1 MQERYNS
8 FDVLKNEL
16 WERLKARGCS
26 SITITGYRYLCNS
39 IISWLMN
46 SGVEFYTKE
55 GGDAFLQDYL
65 CKHGS
70 NQYYT
75 NLRTVVYRLN
85 DLVDGKWED
94 VHSDKGKHFVLSDE
108 FIDIVNK
115 YCSYETDKGLASG
128 TIRYK
133 RYAISWFFHE
143 LGMLQCFSLT
153 QLSPRLIVMACT
165 RITDHN
171 LWGEIR
177 LFFKY
182 LVVEEKLE
190 TDYSTLIPHY
200 SKPYVIPSVYS
211 VDEIKR
217 IEKSIDTST
226 IQGKRDYAIILL
238 ASRMGLRSGDIV
250 KLKIEDIKGKN
261 ELNIIQQK
269 TGNILHLPLI
279 DEVSSAIVDYLTVRP
294 SSVAKEIFLS
304 VCAPYNPVSTGTIRN
319 SLKKYMTDAGI
330 DVGNRKKGPH
340 ALRSSLASSMV
351 NDDISYETVRK
362 VLGHSSN
369 NAIKHYAR
377 IDVEK
382 LRQYCLEPPKV
393 SGNFKAFL
401 KGEVI

>member
-1 MQERYNS
+1 MQIKYDS
-8 FDVLKNEL
+8 FNALENEL
-16 WERLKARGCS
+16 LEKMKVRGCS
-26 SITITGYRYLCNS
+26 SITIRSYRYLCNS
-39 IISWLMN
+39 IISWLRDY
-46 SGVEFYTKE
+46 GLEFYTKE
-55 GGDAFLQDYL
+55 GGNDFLEDYL
-65 CKHGS
+65 SKHGK
-70 NQYYT
+70 NQYYS

-85 DLVDGKWED
+85 DLVDGKWKD
-94 VHSDKGKHFVLSDE
+94 AHSDKGKHFNLSGE
-108 FIDIVNK
+108 FVDIVNI
-115 YCSYETDKGLASG
+115 YCSHETARGLTSG
-128 TIRYK
+128 TIKCK

-143 LGMLQCFSLT
+143 LGILQCFSLT
-153 QLSPRLIVMACT
+153 QLSPKLIVMACT

-177 LFFKY
+177 LFLKY
-182 LVVEEKLE
+182 LVAKQKLE
-190 TDYSTLIPHY
+190 TDYSTLVPRFC
-200 SKPYVIPSVYS
+200 KPYVIPSVYS
-211 VDEIKR
+211 IDEIKR
-217 IEKSIDTST
+217 IENSIDTST

-250 KLKIEDIKGKN
+250 NLKIEDITGKD

-269 TGNILHLPLI
+269 TGTAIHLPLI
-279 DEVSSAIVDYLTVRP
+279 DEVSSAIIDYLTVRP
-294 SSVAKEIFLS
+294 SSMAEEIFLS
-304 VCAPYNPVSTGTIRN
+304 IYAPYNPISTGTVRN
-319 SLKKYMTDAGI
+319 SVKKYIITAGI
-330 DVGNRKKGPH
+330 EVGNRKKGPH

-369 NAIKHYAR
+369 NAIKHYAK

>member
-1 MQERYNS
+1 MQKKYDS
-8 FDVLKNEL
+8 FDVLENEL
-16 WERLKARGCS
+16 LEKLKGRGCS

-39 IISWLMN
+39 IISWLRDN
-46 SGVEFYTKE
+46 GLAFYTKE
-55 GGDAFLQDYL
+55 GGNAFLQDYL
-65 CKHGS
+65 SKHGN
-70 NQYYT
+70 NQYYS

-94 VHSDKGKHFVLSDE
+94 VHSDKGKHFILSDE
-108 FIDIVNK
+108 FIDIVNI
-115 YCSYETDKGLASG
+115 YCSDETDKGLANG
-128 TIRYK
+128 TIKYK

-143 LGMLQCFSLT
+143 LGILQCFSLT
-153 QLSPRLIVMACT
+153 QLSPKLIVVACT

-177 LFFKY
+177 LFLKY
-182 LVVEEKLE
+182 LVVEQKLE
-190 TDYSTLIPHY
+190 TDYSTLVPHY

-211 VDEIKR
+211 IDEIKR
-217 IEKSIDTST
+217 IENSIDTST

-238 ASRMGLRSGDIV
+238 ASRMGLRSSDIV
-250 KLKIEDIKGKN
+250 KLKIEDITGKD

-269 TGNILHLPLI
+269 TGNPLHLPLI

-294 SSVAKEIFLS
+294 SSIVKEVFLS
-304 VCAPYNPVSTGTIRN
+304 VCAPYNPISTGTIRN
-319 SLKKYMTDAGI
+319 SLKKYMIAAGI
-330 DVGNRKKGPH
+330 DVGNRRKGPH

-369 NAIKHYAR
+369 NAIKHYAK

-382 LRQYCLEPPKV
+382 LRQYCLEPPRV

>member
-1 MQERYNS
+1 MQIKYDS
-8 FDVLKNEL
+8 FNTLENEL
-16 WERLKARGCS
+16 LEKLKGRGCS

-39 IISWLMN
+39 IISWLKDY
-46 SGVEFYTKE
+46 GLEFYTKE
-55 GGDAFLQDYL
+55 GGNAFLEDYL
-65 CKHGS
+65 SKHGN
-70 NQYYT
+70 NQYYS

-85 DLVDGKWED
+85 DLVDGKWKD
-94 VHSDKGKHFVLSDE
+94 VHSDKGKHFSLSGE
-108 FIDIVNK
+108 FIDMVNI
-115 YCSYETDKGLASG
+115 YCSDETDKGLASG
-128 TIRYK
+128 TIKYK

-143 LGMLQCFSLT
+143 LGILQCFSLT
-153 QLSPRLIVMACT
+153 QLSPKLIVMACT
-165 RITDHN
+165 KITDHN

-177 LFFKY
+177 LFLKY
-182 LVVEEKLE
+182 LVAEQKLE
-190 TDYSTLIPHY
+190 TDYSTLVPHFC
-200 SKPYVIPSVYS
+200 KPYVIPSVYS
-211 VDEIKR
+211 IDEIKR
-217 IEKSIDTST
+217 IENSIDTST

-250 KLKIEDIKGKN
+250 KLKIEDITGKD

-269 TGNILHLPLI
+269 TGTAIHLPLI
-279 DEVSSAIVDYLTVRP
+279 DEVLSAIIDYLTVRP
-294 SSVAKEIFLS
+294 SSMAEEVFLS
-304 VCAPYNPVSTGTIRN
+304 VCAPYNPISTGTIRN
-319 SLKKYMTDAGI
+319 SLKKYMVAAGI

-351 NDDISYETVRK
+351 NNDISYETVRK

-369 NAIKHYAR
+369 NTIKHYAK

>member
-1 MQERYNS
+1 MQERCNS

-16 WERLKARGCS
+16 LEKLETRGCS
-26 SITITGYRYLCNS
+26 STTITGYRYLYNS
-39 IISWLMN
+39 IISWLKDN
-46 SGVEFYTKE
+46 GYEFYTKE
-55 GGDAFLQDYL
+55 GGSAFLQDYL
-65 CKHGS
+65 GEHGS

-85 DLVDGKWED
+85 DLVDGKWVN
-94 VHSDKGKHFVLSDE
+94 VHSDKGKHFILSDE
-108 FIDIVNK
+108 FIDIVNR
-115 YCSYETDKGLASG
+115 YCSIETDKGLAIG
-128 TIRYK
+128 TIKYK

-143 LGMLQCFSLT
+143 LGILECFSLT
-153 QLSPRLIVMACT
+153 QLSPKLIVMACT
-165 RITDHN
+165 KITDHN
-171 LWGEIR
+171 LWGEIG
-177 LFFKY
+177 LFLRY
-182 LVVEEKLE
+182 LVLEEQLE
-190 TDYSTLIPHY
+190 TDYSTLVPHY

-211 VDEIKR
+211 IDEIKR
-217 IEKSIDTST
+217 IENSVDTST

-261 ELNIIQQK
+261 EINIIQQK
-269 TGNILHLPLI
+269 TGKALHLPLI
-279 DEVSSAIVDYLTVRP
+279 EEVSVAIDNYLAVRP
-294 SSVAKEIFLS
+294 SSMAREIFINIY
-304 VCAPYNPVSTGTIRN
+304 APYNPISTGTIRN
-319 SLKKYMTDAGI
+319 LLKKYMSAADI

-351 NDDISYETVRK
+351 NDDVSYETVRK

-382 LRQYCLEPPKV
+382 LRPYCLEPPQV
-393 SGNFKAFL
+393 SGRFEAFL

>member
-1 MQERYNS
+1 MQERCNS

-16 WERLKARGCS
+16 LEKLKARGCS
-26 SITITGYRYLCNS
+26 SITITGYRYLYNS
-39 IISWLMN
+39 IISWLKDN
-46 SGVEFYTKE
+46 GYEFYTKE
-55 GGDAFLQDYL
+55 GGSAFLQDYVG
-65 CKHGS
+65 KHGN

-85 DLVDGKWED
+85 DLVDGKWVD
-94 VHSDKGKHFVLSDE
+94 VHSDKGKHFILSDE
-108 FIDIVNK
+108 FIDIVNR
-115 YCSYETDKGLASG
+115 YCSIETDKGLAIG
-128 TIRYK
+128 TIKYK

-143 LGMLQCFSLT
+143 LGILECFSLT
-153 QLSPRLIVMACT
+153 QLSPKLIVMACT
-165 RITDHN
+165 KITDHN

-177 LFFKY
+177 LFLRY
-182 LVVEEKLE
+182 LVLEKQLE
-190 TDYSTLIPHY
+190 TDYSTLVPHY

-211 VDEIKR
+211 IDEIKH
-217 IEKSIDTST
+217 IENSVDTST

-238 ASRMGLRSGDIV
+238 ASRMGLRSGDII

-261 ELNIIQQK
+261 EINIIQQK
-269 TGNILHLPLI
+269 TGKALHLPLI
-279 DEVSSAIVDYLTVRP
+279 EDVSVAIDDYLTVRP
-294 SSVAKEIFLS
+294 SSMAREIFINIY
-304 VCAPYNPVSTGTIRN
+304 APYNPISTGTIRN
-319 SLKKYMTDAGI
+319 LLKKYMSAADI
-330 DVGNRKKGPH
+330 DIGNRKKGPH

-351 NDDISYETVRK
+351 NDNVSYETVRK

-382 LRQYCLEPPKV
+382 LRQYCLEPPQV

>member
-1 MQERYNS
+1 MQIKYDS
-8 FDVLKNEL
+8 FNALENEL
-16 WERLKARGCS
+16 LEKLKGRGCS

-39 IISWLMN
+39 IISWLKDY
-46 SGVEFYTKE
+46 GLEFYTKE
-55 GGDAFLQDYL
+55 GGNAFLEDYL
-65 CKHGS
+65 SKHGN
-70 NQYYT
+70 NQYYS

-85 DLVDGKWED
+85 DLVNGKWKD
-94 VHSDKGKHFVLSDE
+94 VHSDKGKHFSLSGE

-115 YCSYETDKGLASG
+115 YCSDETDKGLASG
-128 TIRYK
+128 TIKYK

-143 LGMLQCFSLT
+143 LGILQCFSLT
-153 QLSPRLIVMACT
+153 QLSPKLIVVACT

-177 LFFKY
+177 LFLKY
-182 LVVEEKLE
+182 LVAEQKLD
-190 TDYSTLIPHY
+190 TDYSTLVPHFC
-200 SKPYVIPSVYS
+200 KPYVIPSVYS
-211 VDEIKR
+211 IDEIKR
-217 IEKSIDTST
+217 IENSIDTST

-250 KLKIEDIKGKN
+250 KLKIEDITGKD

-269 TGNILHLPLI
+269 TGTAIHLPLI
-279 DEVSSAIVDYLTVRP
+279 DEVSSAIIDYLTVRP
-294 SSVAKEIFLS
+294 SSMAEEVFLS
-304 VCAPYNPVSTGTIRN
+304 VCAPYNPISTGTIRN
-319 SLKKYMTDAGI
+319 SLKKYMIAAGI

-369 NAIKHYAR
+369 NVIKHYAK

>member
-1 MQERYNS
+1 MQERCNS

-16 WERLKARGCS
+16 LEKLKARGCS
-26 SITITGYRYLCNS
+26 SITITGYRYLYNS
-39 IISWLMN
+39 IISWLKDN
-46 SGVEFYTKE
+46 GYEFYTKE
-55 GGDAFLQDYL
+55 GGSAFLQDYVG
-65 CKHGS
+65 KHGN

-85 DLVDGKWED
+85 DLVDGKWVD
-94 VHSDKGKHFVLSDE
+94 VHSDKGKHFILSDE
-108 FIDIVNK
+108 FIDIVNR
-115 YCSYETDKGLASG
+115 YCSIETNKGLAIG
-128 TIRYK
+128 TIKYK

-143 LGMLQCFSLT
+143 LGILECFSLT
-153 QLSPRLIVMACT
+153 QLSPKLIVMACT
-165 RITDHN
+165 KITDHN

-177 LFFKY
+177 LFLRY
-182 LVVEEKLE
+182 LVLEKQLE
-190 TDYSTLIPHY
+190 TDYSTLVPHY

-211 VDEIKR
+211 IDEIKH
-217 IEKSIDTST
+217 IENSVDTST

-238 ASRMGLRSGDIV
+238 ASRMGLRSGDII

-261 ELNIIQQK
+261 EINIIQQK
-269 TGNILHLPLI
+269 TGKALHLPLI
-279 DEVSSAIVDYLTVRP
+279 EDVSVAIDDYLTVRP
-294 SSVAKEIFLS
+294 SSMAREIFINIY
-304 VCAPYNPVSTGTIRN
+304 APYNPISTGTIRN
-319 SLKKYMTDAGI
+319 LLKKYMSAADI

-351 NDDISYETVRK
+351 NDNVSYETVRK

-382 LRQYCLEPPKV
+382 LRQYCLEPPQV

>member
-1 MQERYNS
+1 MKESSNS

-16 WERLKARGCS
+16 LEKLKARGCS

-39 IISWLMN
+39 IISWLIDN
-46 SGVEFYTKE
+46 GYEFYTKE
-55 GGDAFLQDYL
+55 GGNVFLQDYFS
-65 CKHGS
+65 KHGN
-70 NQYYT
+70 NQYYK
-75 NLRTVVYRLN
+75 NLRTAVYRLN
-85 DLVDGKWED
+85 DLDDGKWED
-94 VHSDKGKHFVLSDE
+94 VHSDKGKHFTLSDE
-108 FIDIVNK
+108 FVNIVNR
-115 YCSYETDKGLASG
+115 YCSRETDKGLAIG
-128 TIRYK
+128 TIKYK
-133 RYAISWFFHE
+133 RYATSWFFHE
-143 LGMLQCFSLT
+143 LGILQCFSLT
-153 QLSPRLIVMACT
+153 QLSPKLIVMACT

-171 LWGEIR
+171 LWSEIR
-177 LFFKY
+177 LFLRY
-182 LVVEEKLE
+182 LVFEEKLE
-190 TDYSTLIPHY
+190 TDYSTLVPHY

-217 IEKSIDTST
+217 IENSVDTST

-269 TGNILHLPLI
+269 TGKALHLPLI
-279 DEVSSAIVDYLTVRP
+279 EDVSTAIDDYLTVRP
-294 SSVAKEIFLS
+294 SSMAKEIFIN
-304 VCAPYNPVSTGTIRN
+304 VYAPYNPISTGTIRN
-319 SLKKYMTDAGI
+319 LLKKYMVVADI

-351 NDDISYETVRK
+351 NDDVSYETVRK

-382 LRQYCLEPPKV
+382 LRQYSLEPPQV
-393 SGNFKAFL
+393 SGNFKSFL

>member
-1 MQERYNS
+1 MQIKYDS
-8 FDVLKNEL
+8 FNALENEL
-16 WERLKARGCS
+16 LEKLKGRGCS

-39 IISWLMN
+39 IISWLKDY
-46 SGVEFYTKE
+46 GLEFYTKE
-55 GGDAFLQDYL
+55 GGNAFLEDYL
-65 CKHGS
+65 SKHGN
-70 NQYYT
+70 NQYYS

-85 DLVDGKWED
+85 DLVDGKWKD
-94 VHSDKGKHFVLSDE
+94 VHSDKGKHFSLSGE

-115 YCSYETDKGLASG
+115 YCSDETDKGLASG
-128 TIRYK
+128 TIKYK

-143 LGMLQCFSLT
+143 LGILQCFSLT
-153 QLSPRLIVMACT
+153 QLSPKLIVVACT

-177 LFFKY
+177 LFLKY
-182 LVVEEKLE
+182 LVAEQKLD
-190 TDYSTLIPHY
+190 TDYSTLVPHFC
-200 SKPYVIPSVYS
+200 KPYVIPSVYS
-211 VDEIKR
+211 IDEIKR
-217 IEKSIDTST
+217 IENSIDTST

-250 KLKIEDIKGKN
+250 KLKIEDITGKD

-269 TGNILHLPLI
+269 TGTAIHLPLI
-279 DEVSSAIVDYLTVRP
+279 DEVSSAIIDYLTVRP
-294 SSVAKEIFLS
+294 SSMAEEVFLS
-304 VCAPYNPVSTGTIRN
+304 VCAPYNPISTGTIRN
-319 SLKKYMTDAGI
+319 SLKKYMIAAGI

-369 NAIKHYAR
+369 NAIKHYAK